1 MTRRISA
8 DPRGLILPRHPHMLA
23 VANWLTS
30 SSKHEQTKAELRR
43 MPAEAVRNT
52 QPAVEHGPKRS
63 PKAKKR
69 ARLERFPAKWIP
81 VRVKKTHQN
90 KEIERPFGFN
100 RNGKSSGLPYS
111 VDQAL
116 AELGSRRVQ
125 VRRRGNMSTRR
136 FLPQKDAEEWASI
149 SSGGSIARAR
159 IRIGCM
165 EGLIEFSFQSSA
177 RIR

>member
-81 VRVKKTHQN
+81 VRVKKTRQIKN
-90 KEIERPFGFN
+90 QSLRSDSIGTEM
-100 RNGKSSGLPYS
+100 
-111 VDQAL
+111 AL
-116 AELGSRRVQ
+116 ARAAYIVRLWRETATAWRGSRARHPTLRHAQGVGHLDKHCQ
-125 VRRRGNMSTRR
+125 GRIDD
-136 FLPQKDAEEWASI
+136 LPRPRSPQRPDEPAI
-149 SSGGSIARAR
+149 P
-159 IRIGCM
+159 
-165 EGLIEFSFQSSA
+165 
-177 RIR
+177 